1 MYKLVSKYGND
12 VVITDSERKRDRL
25 IDLGYKEVKENG
37 LPRTESA
44 RNDNPKT
51 EGNKNGKNKAKSQRD
66 S

>member
-25 IDLGYKEVKENG
+25 IDLDYKEV
-37 LPRTESA
+37 TEKKT
-44 RNDNPKT
+44 PKTKT